1 MNFSEPYP
9 VTMIML
15 GKHNPAEAITE
26 TRVVVP
32 SAVIMTFLWLL
43 WKHRRQTQ

>member
-15 GKHNPAEAITE
+15 GKYNPAEAITE

-32 SAVIMTFLWLL
+32 SAVIMTFLWPL